1 MRTCTQCNGGGF
13 VPIKGGTQS
22 KRCPSC
28 NRARTGAQPIDW
40 GYIAFAAGVW
50 LLITLATP
58 LLRAWASGG
67 WG

>member
-40 GYIAFAAGVW
+40 QYVGLGLAAYVALIAVTVA
-50 LLITLATP
+50 LLP
-58 LLRAWASGG
+58 
-67 WG
+67 